1 MREAPA
7 VPEVLLGASRP
18 QRLWQG
24 RWRPLGMNLRW
35 RAADRSLAKAAEGVL
50 GTVAPGT
57 RAGIDADLLL
67 LRSPAAAQFGADG
80 IHRAADGQAYREA
93 EGLCCV
99 LTAGGSLSVAD
110 FERGQV
116 VAWAAADSPVP
127 EEAEALVAAPI
138 WRLAAARG
146 LVACHAAALR
156 TPDGRALLLR
166 GPGGAGKSTLALAA
180 WRQGWPL
187 VAEEVAW
194 LDGRGVAGAQVG
206 TPDWLVRGRPD
217 RLHLDPATTVAPWF
231 TAIRPPWYRPPAASS
246 PNGGAARQP
255 GTTATPAGRQAKIG
269 LDLRPR
275 PRGLCGAAPLGPLV
289 FLCREDA
296 TLRGRWVHCDPDEAL
311 ARWEGSSIPGEASQ
325 AKALRRVAASA
336 VTARGAY
343 LLGDAAPP
351 DLVDS
356 LRAIALD
363 REFRP

>member
-1 MREAPA
+1 MRKTPA
-7 VPEVLLGASRP
+7 VPELLLGASRP
-18 QRLWQG
+18 ARLWQG

-50 GTVAPGT
+50 GTVAPGAS
-57 RAGIDADLLL
+57 AGIDADLLL
-67 LRSPAAAQFGADG
+67 LRSPAGAQLGAVG
-80 IHRAADGQAYREA
+80 IQRAADGQAYREA

-110 FERGQV
+110 FGRGQV
-116 VAWAAADSPVP
+116 VAWAAADSPLA

-166 GPGGAGKSTLALAA
+166 GAGGAGKSTLALAA

-187 VAEEVAW
+187 IAEEVAW
-194 LDGRGVAGAQVG
+194 LDGRGAADARVGPAG
-206 TPDWLVRGRPD
+206 WLVRGRPD
-217 RLHLDPATTVAPWF
+217 RLHLDQATTAAPWF
-231 TAIRPPWYRPPAASS
+231 MTIRPPWYRPPAAS

-255 GTTATPAGRQAKIG
+255 GATASSGRPPTKIA

-296 TLRGRWVHCDPDEAL
+296 ALRGRWVHCGPAEAL
-311 ARWEGSSIPGEASQ
+311 ARWEDGCIPGEASQ
-325 AKALRRVAASA
+325 AWALRRMAASA
-336 VTARGAY
+336 ITARGAY

-351 DLVDS
+351 VLVDS

-363 REFRP
+363 REGRP